1 VKDLVDMVVIA
12 RTTPIDADRLSDA
25 VRSIFER
32 RATHAIPRSLEA
44 PPRAWARP
52 WEALVTH
59 LPADHELQGGFNT
72 AAALWDPVLAGT
84 ADGMVWNSSGAV
96 WQPGADRA

>member
-1 VKDLVDMVVIA
+1 
-12 RTTPIDADRLSDA
+12 
-25 VRSIFER
+25 
-32 RATHAIPRSLEA
+32 
-44 PPRAWARP
+44 
-52 WEALVTH
+52 VTH